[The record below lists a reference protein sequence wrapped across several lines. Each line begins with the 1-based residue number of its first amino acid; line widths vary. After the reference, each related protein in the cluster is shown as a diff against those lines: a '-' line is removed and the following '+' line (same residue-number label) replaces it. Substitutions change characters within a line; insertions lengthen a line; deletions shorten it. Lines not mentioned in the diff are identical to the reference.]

1 MRNNI
6 NKNILLLLFI
16 MAGAWAADLNAQIV
30 VPFKQRTAASTPDQK
45 IYNLKGDFQ
54 MIGNKNITAVTYQ
67 VDGHNAV
74 DMKYVDI
81 DGDNSTLNS
90 SSATLQFPAETGV
103 NHDCSKI
110 VFAGL
115 YWTGRAHD
123 GTSPNSFMVGE
134 TTNDRYNGNSF
145 NGYTLSITAA
155 NATGTDGRIA
165 TYTFTPA
172 NGGNVVVFRFH
183 SWRTGWG
190 SYHGEVTVQVG
201 SGPETTVNG
210 SLTSTSG
217 NNYTFTFSSP
227 YTINTGT
234 ETIHINSLRK
244 RRTENSIN
252 DNYRVSVTSGGKL
265 LEKRK
270 VQFKKAGQSYYTVTA
285 NAADIYYPVQN
296 TETGNYM
303 YAAYAE
309 VTDYVKQHG
318 VGEYFVAD
326 MALRE
331 GNGGG
336 TGYYGGW
343 GLIVIYENPKMKWRD
358 ITIFDGYAY
367 VQGSTTINHELP
379 VSGFRTAQ
387 NGDIRI
393 KMGLIAG
400 EGDRGISG
408 DYFEIRNR
416 DDNQWVRLSHS
427 GNSTT
432 NFFNG
437 SIPGTAPRNP
447 SDANNYGLDIAMFE
461 VSNPGNTIIGNN
473 QTSTKFRYGST
484 QDTYII
490 STIALAVDAYV
501 PDVRAFVNFSSST
514 PIDPAGIAPG
524 TEVEY
529 TLQLS
534 NASNEPIDGVSMD
547 IPIPYTATYISSSA
561 VYTPDMTLPGQQ
573 PQLMTTSGGSYIRW
587 EVGTLPQPAD
597 QSNPPLLAT
606 LTFKLKA
613 TDNCDLLVIDDCL
626 PRVAV
631 NGKIT
636 GVGAYSGQNFSDLQF
651 ITGYTEAAGG
661 CDRVPQYGPLSVDI
675 NIGNHCP
682 TGAQSPTLIDN
693 KVFSYC
699 QQTEVDIF
707 AAVQAEYPDGTRFYD
722 KFVYST
728 SNNGVQLATPAPDA
742 TEYTNTN
749 DFPNGAADIGAKEY
763 YAIPFGSSTCI
774 WSFTIKVERCS
785 YWVGTTSTD
794 WATASNWSKNTVP
807 SNGEKVEFATAENN
821 PGNPAIRDLVLD
833 QNRTVSSL
841 VNKTNFRTVI
851 PTGKTL
857 VVVDS
862 VVGNATA
869 AESHKL
875 HIQSA
880 VNMPNG
886 SLILARQPANK
897 PVYGTVEMYSKADKS
912 NTPMTWTDD
921 IEDSPTKGME
931 FSESYRWQ
939 YFGVPV
945 EGVSAN
951 PTFYG
956 AYLRQYDETYNG
968 DNTQFYQK
976 WRDLNNSSL
985 LEAFKG
991 YEITQDAPA
1000 TYWISGRLVHG
1011 EKTLTL
1017 TRNAPAITG
1026 LSEMNPNMHY
1036 GLGQNIFGNSYT
1048 AAINIA
1054 TITFPDEVEPT
1065 VYIYNTG
1072 SFAEWGQ
1079 GSTVSVTTALPG
1091 YYLAIPKNVAT
1102 TIWDGQIPSMQGF
1115 LLRFK
1120 DSETTYGSAPVTVT
1134 LKYGLGDS
1142 QSISGNSHPQKSP
1155 ASNGNARTEGNI
1167 AGNLQ
1172 VMLSGNKTSD
1182 VMWLIETPEATSNFE
1197 YGYDGEKIFPF
1208 SSTATLFAETDDNKA
1223 LQVSTTNTIDGSFI
1237 SFKSNSDTEYS
1248 MKIVKT
1254 DLENYPNL
1262 YLIDLLTRTAVRLDD
1277 ETTYNFTSDMANH
1290 KSKRFMIVST
1300 PNISE
1305 INKTFANELLDAYLS
1320 DNNTIVVNNLTDSQA
1335 DVAIYDV
1342 TGKNLLQQTA
1352 AVGTNRISV
1361 NLSAGIYIVAV
1372 KANDIQNNVKI
1383 VIR

>member
-437 SIPGTAPRNP
+437 SIPGTAPRYPN
-447 SDANNYGLDIAMFE
+447 DANNYGLDIAMFE
-461 VSNPGNTIIGNN
+461 VPNPGNTIIGND

-490 STIALAVDAYV
+490 STIALAVDAFV
-501 PDVRAFVNFSSST
+501 PDVRAFINVSSSV
-514 PIDPAGIAPG
+514 PAGGAAPG
-524 TEVEY
+524 DEIEY

-534 NASNEPIDGVSMD
+534 NASNEKINDVYMD
-547 IPIPYTATYISSSA
+547 IPIPYTAAYLSGSA
-561 VYTPDMTLPGQQ
+561 NYSAE
-573 PQLMTTSGGSYIRW
+573 MTTGDQPVYNTTAGGNFIHW
-587 EVGTLPQPAD
+587 NVGTLPKPTD
-597 QSNPPLLAT
+597 PNNPPLLAT
-606 LTFKLKA
+606 LTFKLKV
-613 TDNCDLLVIDDCL
+613 TENCDMLVMDNCMPKVTLG
-626 PRVAV
+626 
-631 NGKIT
+631 GKIH
-636 GVGAYSGQNFSDLQF
+636 GIGEFSGQEFSDLQF

-661 CDRVPQYGPLSVDI
+661 CESVPIYGPLSIDI
-675 NIGNHCP
+675 NVGNHCP
-682 TGAQSPTLIDN
+682 SEPIQGQSLDGWIFKYCNDDVVDGMAIYNEVKN
-693 KVFSYC
+693 KF
-699 QQTEVDIF
+699 
-707 AAVQAEYPDGTRFYD
+707 PNGTRFYSG
-722 KFVYST
+722 VT
-728 SNNGVQLATPAPDA
+728 TTLTENNVELIIPAPDA
-742 TEYTNTN
+742 EEYTSETG
-749 DFPNGAADIGAKEY
+749 FPIPESDSETTY
-763 YAIPFGSSTCI
+763 HAIPYGSSTCA
-774 WSFTIKVERCS
+774 WSFKIKREECHN
-785 YWVGTTSTD
+785 YWVGTNSTD
-794 WATASNWSKNTVP
+794 WNTTSNWS
-807 SNGEKVEFATAENN
+807 SNRLPDPNEDVEFATAANN
-821 PGNPAIRDLVLD
+821 NNKPAINDLYVPAND
-833 QNRTVSSL
+833 P
-841 VNKTNFRTVI
+841 KVI
-851 PTGKTL
+851 GKLINASDKNL
-857 VVVDS
+857 VVTPASFLTVNGKVTD
-862 VVGNATA
+862 GNADAGTIIVQA
-869 AESHKL
+869 DPADS
-875 HIQSA
+875 
-880 VNMPNG
+880 
-886 SLILARQPANK
+886 QPA
-897 PVYGTVEMYSKADKS
+897 GTLIFTDPSENAAVAATAQFYSRAFQC
-912 NTPMTWTDD
+912 TDCGAYNQ
-921 IEDSPTKGME
+921 S
-931 FSESYRWQ
+931 WQ
-939 YFGVPV
+939 YFGIPV
-945 EGVSAN
+945 QSAAAFPVN
-951 PTFYG
+951 DVAG
-956 AYLRQYDETYNG
+956 NETVNVWTESVDG
-968 DNTQFYQK
+968 NK
-976 WRDLNNSSL
+976 WVQATSF
-985 LEAFKG
+985 EAFKG
-991 YEITQDAPA
+991 YEITNDIIVKPNQVYSFA
-1000 TYWISGRLVHG
+1000 G
-1011 EKTLTL
+1011 TL
-1017 TRNAPAITG
+1017 NV
-1026 LSEMNPNMHY
+1026 
-1036 GLGQNIFGNSYT
+1036 GNSTVALSRTADVIYSGVNLVGNSFT
-1048 AAINIA
+1048 AAIPISEA
-1054 TITFPDEVEPT
+1054 AFVFPADVNKT
-1065 VYIYNTG
+1065 LYLFNTG
-1072 SFAEWGQ
+1072 TRDEWRKLNGTTVTGHKSGQ
-1079 GSTVSVTTALPG
+1079 YLGVPVNLGGQQQYPGIIPSTHAFMVLAGEGFTSGNLTINYNKLVKNEKVNLGNGEMVVTRGSNDDYDNYDTALPNLTIDVIG
-1091 YYLAIPKNVAT
+1091 KGSADRLWIFTKEGT
-1102 TIWDGQIPSMQGF
+1102 TFGFDNGWDGYKMEEFGFSQIYAVGNDWENRFQVTTVPELNNLLVGVQTETDGDYTLEFALSDHLLGQTIYLHDMSSGAKQRVENNGF
-1115 LLRFK
+1115 YSFHAK
-1120 DSETTYGSAPVTVT
+1120 G
-1134 LKYGLGDS
+1134 GDS
-1142 QSISGNSHPQKSP
+1142 GTRFRLSYDLDIPDDSQLFVSADDRQIVITNYSAQNYIASI
-1155 ASNGNARTEGNI
+1155 
-1167 AGNLQ
+1167 
-1172 VMLSGNKTSD
+1172 
-1182 VMWLIETPEATSNFE
+1182 F
-1197 YGYDGEKIFPF
+1197 
-1208 SSTATLFAETDDNKA
+1208 
-1223 LQVSTTNTIDGSFI
+1223 TIDGKFVRQMEV
-1237 SFKSNSDTEYS
+1237 KSGSTERT
-1248 MKIVKT
+1248 IVVSKGV
-1254 DLENYPNL
+1254 Y
-1262 YLIDLLTRTAVRLDD
+1262 AVRLQ
-1277 ETTYNFTSDMANH
+1277 NPATS
-1290 KSKRFMIVST
+1290 IVR
-1300 PNISE
+1300 
-1305 INKTFANELLDAYLS
+1305 K
-1320 DNNTIVVNNLTDSQA
+1320 VV
-1335 DVAIYDV
+1335 
-1342 TGKNLLQQTA
+1342 
-1352 AVGTNRISV
+1352 
-1361 NLSAGIYIVAV
+1361 V
-1372 KANDIQNNVKI
+1372 K
-1383 VIR
+1383 